1 MSVTTLSDGIVSW
14 FIHVWSTREDD
25 ILRHAGLES
34 ILFLRYLR
42 LCILIFGVPS
52 VLLTPVIIGIC
63 HSGGVA
69 RGVSGIDR
77 LGWPN
82 IQPNDIRRLWA
93 FAASLVAFVLY
104 THAMIDR
111 ELQTINAIRQTFL
124 ASSQQTGSIVL
135 LSQVPSN
142 LSDENSLKSYFKQWA
157 HLMTNFYVVRDPR
170 QLRKLIQKRDKLL
183 EELESTEI
191 NFVRQRVLK
200 RGHSVER
207 PQIRLI
213 QLPQPSQLFFRG
225 PSVDKLQHLR
235 RAVANLNK
243 SILTLQGSTVQTKVK
258 ASTSILIHL
267 SDSVAAQCM
276 SSTPASSDPNKM
288 NLRYLGDS
296 PQEIVYDHLGLG
308 RNEEQI
314 RRFVAWQL
322 NLSLILLWTVP
333 IALTAALSQLQA
345 LATAISI
352 EDAISHWPSWVLGI
366 LQGVLPSL
374 ALSMLMMLFPRLL
387 RLVVHWRRLPSTLEI
402 ELTVQRMYFIFLFT
416 QLFLTASISSGII
429 AVLAQAV
436 NNITHIP
443 AILAQNLP
451 KAGNYYLTYIMT
463 QAFLFSALTMLQPYR
478 LYRQLM
484 HNTKTMSPRRQAE
497 CQRDMEKPQWGTVYP
512 LYSTIACISALSTL
526 VVRKRMLIR
535 DSDYL
540 FVVVTFDF
548 AYCYYGLHDFLVLP
562 SIPVDLRCTFSRRHG
577 RQSVL
582 RSSVTAI
589 HRAVCPRAL
598 LHRPL
603 STEGSWSQ
611 MATRIGPNLRRDHP
625 VDLYNPTSSLSCGT
639 LSSTLPTEGARSGS
653 TRLVVFDD
661 AGSDQDNQQ
670 KSRID

>member
-14 FIHVWSTREDD
+14 TIRVWSTKEVD

-34 ILFLRYLR
+34 VLFLRYLR
-42 LCILIFGVPS
+42 LCVSIFGVPS
-52 VLLTPVIIGIC
+52 VLLTPVIIGVC

-82 IQPNDIRRLWA
+82 IQPNDVRRLWA
-93 FAASLVAFVLY
+93 FVASLVAFVLY
-104 THAMIDR
+104 THAVIAR
-111 ELQTINAIRQTFL
+111 ELRTINAIRQTFL
-124 ASSQQTGSIVL
+124 ASCQQKGAIVL
-135 LSQVPSN
+135 LSQVPGN
-142 LSDENSLKSYFKQWA
+142 MSDESSLRSYFKQWA
-157 HLMTNFYVVRDPR
+157 HHMTKFYVVQDLR
-170 QLRKLIQKRDKLL
+170 QLRKLIQKRDRLL

-191 NFVRQRVLK
+191 DFIRQRILR

-207 PQIRLI
+207 PQLRLI
-213 QLPQPSQLFFRG
+213 QLPQPSRLHLRG
-225 PSVDKLQHLR
+225 PSIDKIQHLR
-235 RAVANLNK
+235 RAVASLNE
-243 SILTLQGSTVQTKVK
+243 SILALQKRTVLTNAK
-258 ASTSILIHL
+258 APTSILIHL
-267 SDSVAAQCM
+267 NDSVAAQCM

-288 NLRYLGDS
+288 NLRCLGDS
-296 PQEIVYDHLGLG
+296 PQEIIYNHFGLG

-352 EDAISHWPSWVLGI
+352 EDAISHCPSWVLGI

-374 ALSMLMMLFPRLL
+374 ALLMLMMLFPRLL
-387 RLVVHWRRLPSTLEI
+387 RLVVHWRRLPTILEI
-402 ELTVQRMYFIFLFT
+402 ELTVQRLYFVFLFT

-436 NNITHIP
+436 NNTTHIP

-463 QAFLFSALTMLQPYR
+463 QAFMFSALTMLQPYR

-497 CQRDMEKPQWGTVYP
+497 CQGDMEKPQRGTVYP
-512 LYSTIACISALSTL
+512 LYSTIACISALSTI
-526 VVRKRMLIR
+526 VVRKRILMR

-540 FVVVTFDF
+540 FVVINLDS
-548 AYCYYGLHDFLVLP
+548 AHCYHGLHDFLVLP
-562 SIPVDLRCTFSRRHG
+562 SILVDLCCTSSRRHG
-577 RQSVL
+577 SQSIL
-582 RSSVTAI
+582 RSSVTAV
-589 HRAVCPRAL
+589 HRAVRPRAL
-598 LHRPL
+598 LYRPL

-611 MATRIGPNLRRDHP
+611 MATRIGPNHRRDHP
-625 VDLYNPTSSLSCGT
+625 VDLYNLTSSPSRGT
-639 LSSTLPTEGARSGS
+639 LSSTLPTEGPRSGS
-653 TRLVVFDD
+653 TRPVSFDD
-661 AGSDQDNQQ
+661 TGSDEDNQQ
-670 KSRID
+670 NRRID